1 MRKQLLFLFVC
12 FVTLPVIIIYSV
24 ATVIFNRKADENLTS
39 IYSNDIKSIASI
51 AENYFSE
58 SLDLTMYPLL
68 ESNLYKYLITS
79 SDNENFVEITTQAN
93 TILNSS
99 PYVFG
104 GNRGVVIQK
113 KDGNQIDTHSN
124 YLTSGNITEQQIE
137 EATRLNG
144 KCYWEYKANKAT
156 PQFSITR
163 LMKSKTNLQ
172 VPLGYIHVSI
182 SSLELRNNI
191 QNAMMDKNSYY
202 FIMDSASNI
211 LLSTNSD
218 SNYDTVLSQYHFA
231 TLQQLADSRLNTVLD
246 NQYFISAYKIKNT
259 PYLIG
264 SIHVSGMLASTKITL
279 TNILTVTALLTAFF
293 FALLALI
300 FSNRIVRPIQE
311 LSHKMDSISNENFS
325 VRAAVHGHDEIAM
338 LATQFN
344 KMGERLEYLY
354 RQVYM
359 QEIEL
364 KQSQLLALQSQINPH
379 FLYNTM
385 DTIYWMSKT
394 GDTEGIGH
402 IVSNMSSLLRLTF
415 TPNGS
420 NTCTLAEELEH
431 LNHYVAIQQ
440 IRYGDS
446 VSFKLQYKDDFQQE
460 NILRFLLQP
469 LVENALIH
477 GLKDCAEE
485 MIIVKIYRQEHCLVY
500 RVMNTGTPIDLELI
514 PTLLDSPKTEQKGF
528 ALKNIDRRL
537 KLKYGDEY
545 GLKYMIE
552 GAYNIFEI
560 QQPIFGDPHDKTI
573 NC

>member
-24 ATVIFNRKADENLTS
+24 ATIIFNRKADENLTN

-68 ESNLYKYLITS
+68 ENNLYKYLITP
-79 SDNENFVEITTQAN
+79 SDHENFADITTQAA

-124 YLTSGNITEQQIE
+124 YLTSGHITEQQIE

-144 KCYWEYKANKAT
+144 KCYWEYTTNKST

-172 VPLGYIHVSI
+172 VPLGYIRVSI
-182 SSLELRNNI
+182 SSLELRNKI
-191 QNAMMDKNSYY
+191 QNSMLDKNSYY
-202 FIMDSASNI
+202 FIMDSADNI
-211 LLSTNSD
+211 LLSTNSNQ
-218 SNYDTVLSQYHFA
+218 NYDTVLNQYNFA
-231 TLQQLADSRLNTVLD
+231 ALQQLAENRLNTVWD
-246 NQYFISAYKIKNT
+246 NQCFISAYKIENT

-264 SIHVSGMLASTKITL
+264 SIHVSGMLNSTKNTL

-325 VRAAVHGHDEIAM
+325 VRVDVRGHDEIAM

-344 KMGERLEYLY
+344 KMSERLEYLY

-415 TPNGS
+415 TPNGN
-420 NTCTLAEELEH
+420 NTGTLAEELEH

-446 VSFKLQYKDDFQQE
+446 VNFELHYKEEFQQE
-460 NILRFLLQP
+460 NVLRFLLQP
-469 LVENALIH
+469 LVENALVH
-477 GLKDCAEE
+477 GLKDCPEE
-485 MIIVKIYRQEHCLVY
+485 TIIVKIYRKDQCLIY
-500 RVMNTGTPIDLELI
+500 RVMNTGTPLDLQLI
-514 PTLLDSPKTEQKGF
+514 PALLDSPKTEQKGF

-552 GAYNIFEI
+552 GTYNIFEI
-560 QQPIFGDPHDKTI
+560 QQPIFW
-573 NC
+573 

>member
-24 ATVIFNRKADENLTS
+24 ATIIFNRKADENLTN

-68 ESNLYKYLITS
+68 ENNLYKYLITP
-79 SDNENFVEITTQAN
+79 SDHENFADITTQAA

-124 YLTSGNITEQQIE
+124 YLTSGHITEQQIE

-144 KCYWEYKANKAT
+144 KCYWEYTTNKST

-172 VPLGYIHVSI
+172 VPLGYIRVSI
-182 SSLELRNNI
+182 SSLELRNKI
-191 QNAMMDKNSYY
+191 QNSMLDKNSYY
-202 FIMDSASNI
+202 FIMDSADNI
-211 LLSTNSD
+211 LLSTNSNQ
-218 SNYDTVLSQYHFA
+218 NYDTVLNQYNFSA
-231 TLQQLADSRLNTVLD
+231 LQQLAENRLNTVWD
-246 NQYFISAYKIKNT
+246 NQCFISAYKIENT

-264 SIHVSGMLASTKITL
+264 SIHVSGMLNSTKNTL

-325 VRAAVHGHDEIAM
+325 VRVDVRGHDEIAM

-344 KMGERLEYLY
+344 KMSERLEYLY

-394 GDTEGIGH
+394 GDTEGIGD

-415 TPNGS
+415 TPNGN

-446 VSFKLQYKDDFQQE
+446 VNFELHYKEEFQQE
-460 NILRFLLQP
+460 NVLRFLLQP
-469 LVENALIH
+469 LVENALVH
-477 GLKDCAEE
+477 GLKDCPEE
-485 MIIVKIYRQEHCLVY
+485 TIIVKIYRQDHCLIY
-500 RVMNTGTPIDLELI
+500 RVMNTGTPLDLQLI
-514 PTLLDSPKTEQKGF
+514 PALLDSPKTEQKGF

-552 GAYNIFEI
+552 GTYNIFEI
-560 QQPIFGDPHDKTI
+560 QQPIFW
-573 NC
+573 

>member
-12 FVTLPVIIIYSV
+12 FVTIPVIIIYSV
-24 ATVIFNRKADENLTS
+24 ATAIFNRKADENLTN

-51 AENYFSE
+51 AESYFSE
-58 SLDLTMYPLL
+58 SLELTMYPLL
-68 ESNLYKYLITS
+68 ESNLYKYLSTP
-79 SDNENFVEITTQAN
+79 SDNENFINITTQAN

-104 GNRGVVIQK
+104 GNRGVVLQK
-113 KDGNQIDTHSN
+113 TDGNQIDTHSN
-124 YLTSGNITEQQIE
+124 YLTSGHITGQQIE

-144 KCYWEYKANKAT
+144 KCYWEYKTNKST

-172 VPLGYIHVSI
+172 VPLGYIRVSI

-191 QNAMMDKNSYY
+191 QNSMMDKNSCY
-202 FIMDSASNI
+202 FIMDSADNI
-211 LLSTNSD
+211 LLSTNSGSDYD
-218 SNYDTVLSQYHFA
+218 SVLSQYDFE
-231 TLQQLADSRLNTVLD
+231 TLQQLAESRLNTVLD
-246 NQYFISAYKIKNT
+246 DQYFISAYNIKNT

-264 SIHVSGMLASTKITL
+264 SIHVSGMLTSTKTTL

-325 VRAAVHGHDEIAM
+325 VRAEVHRHDEIAM

-344 KMGERLEYLY
+344 KMSERLEYLY

-394 GDTEGIGH
+394 GDTEGVEH

-415 TPNGS
+415 TPTVITQALLLRNWKHFKSLCG
-420 NTCTLAEELEH
+420 NTT
-431 LNHYVAIQQ
+431 
-440 IRYGDS
+440 D
-446 VSFKLQYKDDFQQE
+446 
-460 NILRFLLQP
+460 P
-469 LVENALIH
+469 LW
-477 GLKDCAEE
+477 
-485 MIIVKIYRQEHCLVY
+485 RQC
-500 RVMNTGTPIDLELI
+500 
-514 PTLLDSPKTEQKGF
+514 KF
-528 ALKNIDRRL
+528 
-537 KLKYGDEY
+537 
-545 GLKYMIE
+545 
-552 GAYNIFEI
+552 
-560 QQPIFGDPHDKTI
+560 
-573 NC
+573 

>member
-12 FVTLPVIIIYSV
+12 FVTIPVIIIYSV
-24 ATVIFNRKADENLTS
+24 ATAIFNRKADENLTN

-51 AENYFSE
+51 AESYFSE
-58 SLDLTMYPLL
+58 SLELTMYPLL
-68 ESNLYKYLITS
+68 ESNLYKYLSTP
-79 SDNENFVEITTQAN
+79 SDNENFINITTQAN

-104 GNRGVVIQK
+104 GNRGVVLQK
-113 KDGNQIDTHSN
+113 TDGNQIDTHSN
-124 YLTSGNITEQQIE
+124 YLTSGHITGQQIE

-144 KCYWEYKANKAT
+144 KCYWEYKTNKST

-172 VPLGYIHVSI
+172 VPLGYIRVSI

-191 QNAMMDKNSYY
+191 QNSMMDKNSCY
-202 FIMDSASNI
+202 FIMDSADNI
-211 LLSTNSD
+211 LLSTNSGSDYD
-218 SNYDTVLSQYHFA
+218 SVLSQYDFE
-231 TLQQLADSRLNTVLD
+231 TLQQLAESRLNTVLD
-246 NQYFISAYKIKNT
+246 DQYFISAYNIKNT

-264 SIHVSGMLASTKITL
+264 SIHVSGMLTSTKTTL

-325 VRAAVHGHDEIAM
+325 VRAEVHGHDEIAM

-344 KMGERLEYLY
+344 KMSERLEYLY

-394 GDTEGIGH
+394 GDTEGVEH

-415 TPNGS
+415 TPNGN
-420 NTCTLAEELEH
+420 NTGTLAEELEH

-446 VSFKLQYKDDFQQE
+446 VNFELQYEEKFHQE
-460 NILRFLLQP
+460 SVLRFLLQP
-469 LVENALIH
+469 LVENALTH
-477 GLKDCAEE
+477 GLKNCPNEV
-485 MIIVKIYRQEHCLVY
+485 IIVKIYRQDTCLIY
-500 RVMNTGTPIDLELI
+500 RVMNTGTPLDLELI
-514 PTLLDSPKTEQKGF
+514 PKLLSSTKTEQKGF

-560 QQPIFGDPHDKTI
+560 QQPIFR
-573 NC
+573 

>member
-12 FVTLPVIIIYSV
+12 FVTIPVIIIYSV
-24 ATVIFNRKADENLTS
+24 ATAIFNRKADENLTN

-51 AENYFSE
+51 AESYFSE
-58 SLDLTMYPLL
+58 SLELTMYPLL
-68 ESNLYKYLITS
+68 ESNLYKYLSTP
-79 SDNENFVEITTQAN
+79 SDNENFINITTQAN

-104 GNRGVVIQK
+104 GNRVVVLQK
-113 KDGNQIDTHSN
+113 TDGNQIDTHSN
-124 YLTSGNITEQQIE
+124 YLTSGHITGQQIE

-144 KCYWEYKANKAT
+144 KCYWEYKTNKST

-172 VPLGYIHVSI
+172 VPLGYIRVSI

-191 QNAMMDKNSYY
+191 QNSMMDKNSCY
-202 FIMDSASNI
+202 FIMDSADNI
-211 LLSTNSD
+211 LLSTNSGSDYD
-218 SNYDTVLSQYHFA
+218 SVLSQYDFE
-231 TLQQLADSRLNTVLD
+231 TLQQLAESRLNTVLD
-246 NQYFISAYKIKNT
+246 DQYFISAYNIKNT

-264 SIHVSGMLASTKITL
+264 SIHVSGMLTSTKTTL

-325 VRAAVHGHDEIAM
+325 VRAEVHGHDEIAM

-344 KMGERLEYLY
+344 KMSERLEYLY

-394 GDTEGIGH
+394 GDTEGVEH

-415 TPNGS
+415 TPNGN
-420 NTCTLAEELEH
+420 NTGTLAEELEH

-446 VSFKLQYKDDFQQE
+446 VNFELQYEEKFQQE
-460 NILRFLLQP
+460 SVLRFLLQP
-469 LVENALIH
+469 LVENALTH
-477 GLKDCAEE
+477 GLKNCPNEV
-485 MIIVKIYRQEHCLVY
+485 IIVKIYRQDTCLIY
-500 RVMNTGTPIDLELI
+500 RVMNTGTPLDLELI
-514 PTLLDSPKTEQKGF
+514 PKLLSSTKTEQKGF

-560 QQPIFGDPHDKTI
+560 QQPIFR
-573 NC
+573 

>member
-1 MRKQLLFLFVC
+1 
-12 FVTLPVIIIYSV
+12 VTIPVIIIYSV
-24 ATVIFNRKADENLTS
+24 ATAIFNRKADENLTN

-51 AENYFSE
+51 AESYFSE
-58 SLDLTMYPLL
+58 SLELTMYPLL
-68 ESNLYKYLITS
+68 ESNLYKYLSTP
-79 SDNENFVEITTQAN
+79 SDNENFINITTQAN

-104 GNRGVVIQK
+104 GNRGVVLQK
-113 KDGNQIDTHSN
+113 TDGNQIDTHSN
-124 YLTSGNITEQQIE
+124 YLTSGHITGQQIE

-144 KCYWEYKANKAT
+144 KCYWEYKTNKST

-172 VPLGYIHVSI
+172 VPLGYIRVSI

-191 QNAMMDKNSYY
+191 QNSMMDKNSCY
-202 FIMDSASNI
+202 FIMDSANNI
-211 LLSTNSD
+211 LLSTNSGSDYD
-218 SNYDTVLSQYHFA
+218 SVLSQYDFE
-231 TLQQLADSRLNTVLD
+231 TLQQLAESRLNTVLD
-246 NQYFISAYKIKNT
+246 DQYFISAYNIKNT

-264 SIHVSGMLASTKITL
+264 SIHVSGMLTSTKTTL

-325 VRAAVHGHDEIAM
+325 VRAEVHGHDEIAM

-344 KMGERLEYLY
+344 KMSERLEYLY

-394 GDTEGIGH
+394 GDTEGVEH

-415 TPNGS
+415 TPNGN
-420 NTCTLAEELEH
+420 NTGTLAEELEH

-446 VSFKLQYKDDFQQE
+446 VNFELQYEEKFHQE
-460 NILRFLLQP
+460 SVLRFLLQP
-469 LVENALIH
+469 LVENALTH
-477 GLKDCAEE
+477 GLKNCPNEV
-485 MIIVKIYRQEHCLVY
+485 IIVKIYRQDTCLIY
-500 RVMNTGTPIDLELI
+500 RVMNTGTPLDLELI
-514 PTLLDSPKTEQKGF
+514 PKLLSSTKTEQKGF

-560 QQPIFGDPHDKTI
+560 QQPIFR
-573 NC
+573 

>member
-12 FVTLPVIIIYSV
+12 FVTIPVIIIYSV
-24 ATVIFNRKADENLTS
+24 ATAIFNRKADENLTN

-51 AENYFSE
+51 AESYFSE
-58 SLDLTMYPLL
+58 SLELTMYPLL
-68 ESNLYKYLITS
+68 ESNLYKYLSTP
-79 SDNENFVEITTQAN
+79 SDNENFINITTQAN

-104 GNRGVVIQK
+104 GNRGVVLQK
-113 KDGNQIDTHSN
+113 TDGNQIDTHSN
-124 YLTSGNITEQQIE
+124 YLTSGHITGQQIE

-144 KCYWEYKANKAT
+144 KCYWEYKTNKST

-172 VPLGYIHVSI
+172 VPLGYIRVSI

-191 QNAMMDKNSYY
+191 QNSMMDKNSCY
-202 FIMDSASNI
+202 FIMDSADNI
-211 LLSTNSD
+211 LLSTNSGSDYD
-218 SNYDTVLSQYHFA
+218 SVLSQYDFE
-231 TLQQLADSRLNTVLD
+231 TLQQLAESRLNTVLD
-246 NQYFISAYKIKNT
+246 DQYFISAYNIINT

-264 SIHVSGMLASTKITL
+264 SIHVSGMLTSTKTTL

-325 VRAAVHGHDEIAM
+325 VRAEVHGHDEIAM

-344 KMGERLEYLY
+344 KMSERLEYLY

-394 GDTEGIGH
+394 GDTEGVEH

-415 TPNGS
+415 TPNGN
-420 NTCTLAEELEH
+420 NTGTLAEELEH

-446 VSFKLQYKDDFQQE
+446 VNFELQYEEKFQQE
-460 NILRFLLQP
+460 SVLRFLLQP
-469 LVENALIH
+469 LVENALTH
-477 GLKDCAEE
+477 GLKNCPNEV
-485 MIIVKIYRQEHCLVY
+485 IIVKIYRQDTCLIY
-500 RVMNTGTPIDLELI
+500 RVMNTGTPLDLELI
-514 PTLLDSPKTEQKGF
+514 PKLLSSTKTEQKGF

-560 QQPIFGDPHDKTI
+560 QQPIFR
-573 NC
+573 

>member
-1 MRKQLLFLFVC
+1 M
-12 FVTLPVIIIYSV
+12 TIPVIIIYSV
-24 ATVIFNRKADENLTS
+24 ATAIFNRKADENLTN

-51 AENYFSE
+51 AESYFSE
-58 SLDLTMYPLL
+58 SLELTMYPLL
-68 ESNLYKYLITS
+68 ESNLYKYLSTP
-79 SDNENFVEITTQAN
+79 SDNENFINITTQAN

-104 GNRGVVIQK
+104 GNRGVVLQK
-113 KDGNQIDTHSN
+113 TDGNQIDTHSN
-124 YLTSGNITEQQIE
+124 YLTSGHITGQQIE

-144 KCYWEYKANKAT
+144 KCYWEYKTNKST

-172 VPLGYIHVSI
+172 VPLGYIRVSI

-191 QNAMMDKNSYY
+191 QNSMMDKNSCY
-202 FIMDSASNI
+202 FIMDSADNI
-211 LLSTNSD
+211 LLSTNSGSDYD
-218 SNYDTVLSQYHFA
+218 SVLSQYDFE
-231 TLQQLADSRLNTVLD
+231 TLQQLAESRLNTVLD
-246 NQYFISAYKIKNT
+246 DQYFISAYNIKNT

-264 SIHVSGMLASTKITL
+264 SIHVSGMLTSTKTTL

-325 VRAAVHGHDEIAM
+325 VRAEVHGHDEIAM

-344 KMGERLEYLY
+344 KMSERLEYLY

-394 GDTEGIGH
+394 GDTEGVEH

-415 TPNGS
+415 TPNGN
-420 NTCTLAEELEH
+420 NTGTLAEELEH

-446 VSFKLQYKDDFQQE
+446 VNFELQYEEKFQQE
-460 NILRFLLQP
+460 SVLRFLLQP
-469 LVENALIH
+469 LVENALTH
-477 GLKDCAEE
+477 GLKNCPNEV
-485 MIIVKIYRQEHCLVY
+485 IIVKIYRQDTCLIY
-500 RVMNTGTPIDLELI
+500 RVMNTGTPLDLELI
-514 PTLLDSPKTEQKGF
+514 PKLLSSTKTEQKGF

-560 QQPIFGDPHDKTI
+560 QQPIFR
-573 NC
+573 

>member
-12 FVTLPVIIIYSV
+12 FVTIPVIIIYSV
-24 ATVIFNRKADENLTS
+24 ATAIFNRKADENLTN

-51 AENYFSE
+51 AESYFSE
-58 SLDLTMYPLL
+58 SLELTMYPLL
-68 ESNLYKYLITS
+68 ESNLYKYLSTP
-79 SDNENFVEITTQAN
+79 SDNENFINITTQAN

-104 GNRGVVIQK
+104 GNRGVVLQK
-113 KDGNQIDTHSN
+113 TDGNQIDTHSN
-124 YLTSGNITEQQIE
+124 YLTSGQITGQQIE

-144 KCYWEYKANKAT
+144 KCYWEYKTNKST

-172 VPLGYIHVSI
+172 VPLGYIRVSI

-191 QNAMMDKNSYY
+191 QNSMMDKNSCY
-202 FIMDSASNI
+202 FIMDSADNI
-211 LLSTNSD
+211 LLSTNSGSDYD
-218 SNYDTVLSQYHFA
+218 SVLSQYDFE
-231 TLQQLADSRLNTVLD
+231 TLQQLAESRLNTVLD
-246 NQYFISAYKIKNT
+246 DQYFISAYNIKNT

-264 SIHVSGMLASTKITL
+264 SIHVSGMLTSTKTTL

-325 VRAAVHGHDEIAM
+325 VRAEVHGHDEIAM

-344 KMGERLEYLY
+344 KMSERLEYLY

-394 GDTEGIGH
+394 GDTEGVEH

-415 TPNGS
+415 TPNGN
-420 NTCTLAEELEH
+420 NTGTLAEELEH

-446 VSFKLQYKDDFQQE
+446 VNFELQYEEKFQQE
-460 NILRFLLQP
+460 SVLRFLLQP
-469 LVENALIH
+469 LVENALTH
-477 GLKDCAEE
+477 GLKNCPNEV
-485 MIIVKIYRQEHCLVY
+485 IIVKIYRQDTCLIY
-500 RVMNTGTPIDLELI
+500 RVMNTGTPLDLELI
-514 PTLLDSPKTEQKGF
+514 PKLLSSTKTEQKGF

-560 QQPIFGDPHDKTI
+560 QQPIFR
-573 NC
+573 

>member
-12 FVTLPVIIIYSV
+12 FVTIPVIIIYSV
-24 ATVIFNRKADENLTS
+24 ATAIFNRKADENLTN

-51 AENYFSE
+51 AESYFSE
-58 SLDLTMYPLL
+58 SLELTMYPLL
-68 ESNLYKYLITS
+68 ESNLYKYLSTP
-79 SDNENFVEITTQAN
+79 SDNENFINITTQAN

-104 GNRGVVIQK
+104 GNRGVVLQK
-113 KDGNQIDTHSN
+113 TDGNQIDTHSN
-124 YLTSGNITEQQIE
+124 YLTSGHITGQQIE

-144 KCYWEYKANKAT
+144 KCYWEYKTNKST

-172 VPLGYIHVSI
+172 VPLGYIRVSI

-191 QNAMMDKNSYY
+191 QNSMMDKNSCY
-202 FIMDSASNI
+202 FIMDSANNI
-211 LLSTNSD
+211 LLSTNSGSDYD
-218 SNYDTVLSQYHFA
+218 SVLSQYDFE
-231 TLQQLADSRLNTVLD
+231 TLQQLAESRLNTVLD
-246 NQYFISAYKIKNT
+246 DQYFISAYNIKNT

-264 SIHVSGMLASTKITL
+264 SIHVSGMLTSTKTTL

-325 VRAAVHGHDEIAM
+325 VRAEVHGHDEIAM

-344 KMGERLEYLY
+344 KMSERLEYLY

-394 GDTEGIGH
+394 GDTEGVEH

-415 TPNGS
+415 TPNGN
-420 NTCTLAEELEH
+420 NTGTLAEELEH

-446 VSFKLQYKDDFQQE
+446 VNFELQYEEKFHQE
-460 NILRFLLQP
+460 SVLRFLLQP
-469 LVENALIH
+469 LVENALTH
-477 GLKDCAEE
+477 GLKNCPNEV
-485 MIIVKIYRQEHCLVY
+485 IIVKIYRQDTCLIY
-500 RVMNTGTPIDLELI
+500 RVMNTGTPLDLELI
-514 PTLLDSPKTEQKGF
+514 PKLLSSTKTEQKGF

-560 QQPIFGDPHDKTI
+560 QQPIFR
-573 NC
+573 

>member
-1 MRKQLLFLFVC
+1 MRRQLLFLFVC

-24 ATVIFNRKADENLTS
+24 ATVIFNKKADENLTN
-39 IYSNDIKSIASI
+39 IYSNDIRSIASI

-68 ESNLYKYLITS
+68 ESNLYKYLSTP
-79 SDNENFVEITTQAN
+79 SDNENFTEITTQAN

-124 YLTSGNITEQQIE
+124 YLTSGHITEQQIE

-144 KCYWEYKANKAT
+144 KCYWEYKTNKSA

-172 VPLGYIHVSI
+172 IPLGYIRVSI
-182 SSLELRNNI
+182 STLELRNSI
-191 QNAMMDKNSYY
+191 QNSMTDKNSYY
-202 FIMDSASNI
+202 FIMDSADNI

-218 SNYDTVLSQYHFA
+218 HDYDAVLSEYHFE
-231 TLQQLADSRLNTVLD
+231 TLQQLSQSRLHTVLD
-246 NQYFISAYKIKNT
+246 DQYFISAHEIKNT

-264 SIHVSGMLASTKITL
+264 SIHISGMLTSTRTTL
-279 TNILTVTALLTAFF
+279 TNILTATALLTAFF

-325 VRAAVHGHDEIAM
+325 VRASVRGHDEIAM
-338 LATQFN
+338 LTTQFN
-344 KMGERLEYLY
+344 KMSERLEYLY

-394 GDTEGIGH
+394 GDTEGIEH

-415 TPNGS
+415 TPSGN
-420 NTCTLAEELEH
+420 NTGTLAEELEH
-431 LNHYVAIQQ
+431 LNHYIAIQQ
-440 IRYGDS
+440 IRYGES
-446 VSFKLQYKDDFQQE
+446 VEFDLQYPKEFQQE
-460 NILRFLLQP
+460 SVLRFLLQP

-477 GLKDCAEE
+477 GLKDCPNE
-485 MIIVKIYRQEHCLVY
+485 IIAVKIYRQENCLVY
-500 RVMNTGTPIDLELI
+500 RVMNTGTPLDLELI
-514 PTLLDSPKTEQKGF
+514 PALLSSPKTEQKGF

-560 QQPIFGDPHDKTI
+560 QQPIFW
-573 NC
+573 

>member
-12 FVTLPVIIIYSV
+12 FVTIPVIIIYSV
-24 ATVIFNRKADENLTS
+24 ATAIFNRKADENLTN

-51 AENYFSE
+51 AESYFSE
-58 SLDLTMYPLL
+58 SLELTMYPLL
-68 ESNLYKYLITS
+68 ESNLYKYLSTP
-79 SDNENFVEITTQAN
+79 SDNENFINITTQAN

-104 GNRGVVIQK
+104 GNRGVVLQK
-113 KDGNQIDTHSN
+113 TDGNQIDTHSN
-124 YLTSGNITEQQIE
+124 YLTSGHITGQQIE

-144 KCYWEYKANKAT
+144 KCYWEYKTNKST

-172 VPLGYIHVSI
+172 VPLGYIRVSI

-191 QNAMMDKNSYY
+191 QNSMMDKNSCY
-202 FIMDSASNI
+202 FIMDSADNI
-211 LLSTNSD
+211 LLSTNSGSDYD
-218 SNYDTVLSQYHFA
+218 SVLSQYDFE
-231 TLQQLADSRLNTVLD
+231 TLQQLAESRLNTVLD
-246 NQYFISAYKIKNT
+246 DQYFISAYNIKNT

-264 SIHVSGMLASTKITL
+264 SIHVSGMLTSTKTTL

-325 VRAAVHGHDEIAM
+325 VRAEVHGHDEIAM

-344 KMGERLEYLY
+344 KMSERLEYLY
-354 RQVYM
+354 RQVDM

-394 GDTEGIGH
+394 GDTEGVEH

-415 TPNGS
+415 TPNGN
-420 NTCTLAEELEH
+420 NTGTLAEELEH

-446 VSFKLQYKDDFQQE
+446 VNFELQYEEKFQQE
-460 NILRFLLQP
+460 SVLRFLLQP
-469 LVENALIH
+469 LVENALTH
-477 GLKDCAEE
+477 GLKNCPNEV
-485 MIIVKIYRQEHCLVY
+485 IIVKIYRQDTCLIY
-500 RVMNTGTPIDLELI
+500 RVMNTGTPLDLELI
-514 PTLLDSPKTEQKGF
+514 PKLLSSTKTEQKGF

-560 QQPIFGDPHDKTI
+560 QQPIFR
-573 NC
+573 

>member
-12 FVTLPVIIIYSV
+12 FVTIPVIIIYSV
-24 ATVIFNRKADENLTS
+24 ATAIFNRKADENLTN

-51 AENYFSE
+51 AESYFSE
-58 SLDLTMYPLL
+58 SLELTMYPLL
-68 ESNLYKYLITS
+68 ESNLYKYLSTP
-79 SDNENFVEITTQAN
+79 SDNENFINITTQAN

-104 GNRGVVIQK
+104 GNRGVVLQK
-113 KDGNQIDTHSN
+113 TDGNQIDTHSN
-124 YLTSGNITEQQIE
+124 YLTSGHITGQQIE

-144 KCYWEYKANKAT
+144 KCYWEYKTNKST

-172 VPLGYIHVSI
+172 VPLGYIRVSI

-191 QNAMMDKNSYY
+191 QNSMMDKNSYY
-202 FIMDSASNI
+202 FIMDSADNI
-211 LLSTNSD
+211 LLSTNSGSD
-218 SNYDTVLSQYHFA
+218 YDTVLNQYDFE
-231 TLQQLADSRLNTVLD
+231 TLQQLAESRLNTVLD
-246 NQYFISAYKIKNT
+246 DQYFISAYNIENT

-264 SIHVSGMLASTKITL
+264 SIHVSGMLTSTKTTL

-325 VRAAVHGHDEIAM
+325 VRAEVHGHDEIAM

-344 KMGERLEYLY
+344 KMSERLEYLY

-394 GDTEGIGH
+394 GDTEGVEH

-415 TPNGS
+415 TPNGN
-420 NTCTLAEELEH
+420 NTGTLAEELEH

-446 VSFKLQYKDDFQQE
+446 VSFELQYEEKFQQKKV
-460 NILRFLLQP
+460 LRFLLQP
-469 LVENALIH
+469 LVENALTH
-477 GLKDCAEE
+477 GLKNCPNEV
-485 MIIVKIYRQEHCLVY
+485 IIVKIYRQDTCLIY
-500 RVMNTGTPIDLELI
+500 RVMNTGTPLDLELI
-514 PTLLDSPKTEQKGF
+514 PKLLSSTKTEQKGF

-560 QQPIFGDPHDKTI
+560 QQPIFR
-573 NC
+573 

>member
-12 FVTLPVIIIYSV
+12 FVTIPVIIIYSV
-24 ATVIFNRKADENLTS
+24 ATAIFNRKADENLTN

-51 AENYFSE
+51 AESYFSE
-58 SLDLTMYPLL
+58 SLELTMYPLL
-68 ESNLYKYLITS
+68 ESNLYKYLSTP
-79 SDNENFVEITTQAN
+79 SDNENFINITTQAN

-104 GNRGVVIQK
+104 GNRGVVLQK
-113 KDGNQIDTHSN
+113 TDGNQIDTHSN
-124 YLTSGNITEQQIE
+124 YLTSGHITGQQIE

-144 KCYWEYKANKAT
+144 KCYWEYKTNKST

-172 VPLGYIHVSI
+172 VPLGYIRVSI

-191 QNAMMDKNSYY
+191 QNSMMDKNSCY
-202 FIMDSASNI
+202 FIMDSADNI
-211 LLSTNSD
+211 LLSTNSGSDYD
-218 SNYDTVLSQYHFA
+218 SVLSQYDFE
-231 TLQQLADSRLNTVLD
+231 TLQQLAESRLNTVLD
-246 NQYFISAYKIKNT
+246 DQYFISAYNIKNT

-264 SIHVSGMLASTKITL
+264 SIHVSGMLTSTKTTL

-325 VRAAVHGHDEIAM
+325 VRAEVHGHDEIAM

-344 KMGERLEYLY
+344 KMSERLEYLY

-394 GDTEGIGH
+394 GDTEGVEH

-415 TPNGS
+415 TPNGN
-420 NTCTLAEELEH
+420 NTGTLAEELEH

-446 VSFKLQYKDDFQQE
+446 VNFELQYEEKFQQE
-460 NILRFLLQP
+460 SVLRFLLQP
-469 LVENALIH
+469 LVENALTH
-477 GLKDCAEE
+477 GLKNCPNEV
-485 MIIVKIYRQEHCLVY
+485 IIVKIYRQDTCLIY
-500 RVMNTGTPIDLELI
+500 RVMNTGTPLDLELI
-514 PTLLDSPKTEQKGF
+514 PKLLSSTKTEQKGF

-560 QQPIFGDPHDKTI
+560 QQPIFR
-573 NC
+573 

>member
-12 FVTLPVIIIYSV
+12 FVTIPVIIIYSV
-24 ATVIFNRKADENLTS
+24 ATAIFNRKADENLTN

-51 AENYFSE
+51 AESYFSE
-58 SLDLTMYPLL
+58 SLELTMYPLL
-68 ESNLYKYLITS
+68 ESNLYKYLSTP
-79 SDNENFVEITTQAN
+79 SDNENFINITTQAN

-104 GNRGVVIQK
+104 GNRGVVLQK
-113 KDGNQIDTHSN
+113 TDGNQIDTHSN
-124 YLTSGNITEQQIE
+124 YLTSGHITGQQIE

-144 KCYWEYKANKAT
+144 KCYWEYKTNKST

-172 VPLGYIHVSI
+172 VPLGYIRVSI

-191 QNAMMDKNSYY
+191 QNSMMDKNSCY
-202 FIMDSASNI
+202 FIMDSADNI
-211 LLSTNSD
+211 LLSTNSGSDYD
-218 SNYDTVLSQYHFA
+218 SVLSQYDFE
-231 TLQQLADSRLNTVLD
+231 TLQQLAESRLNTVLD
-246 NQYFISAYKIKNT
+246 DQYFISAYNIKNT

-264 SIHVSGMLASTKITL
+264 SIHVSGMLTSTKTTL

-325 VRAAVHGHDEIAM
+325 VRAEVHGHDEIAM

-344 KMGERLEYLY
+344 KMSERLEYLY

-394 GDTEGIGH
+394 GDTEGVEH

-415 TPNGS
+415 TPNGN
-420 NTCTLAEELEH
+420 NTGTLAEELEH

-446 VSFKLQYKDDFQQE
+446 VNFELQYEEKFQQE
-460 NILRFLLQP
+460 SVLRFLLQP
-469 LVENALIH
+469 LVENALTH
-477 GLKDCAEE
+477 GLKNCPNEV
-485 MIIVKIYRQEHCLVY
+485 IIVKIYRQDTCLIY
-500 RVMNTGTPIDLELI
+500 RVMNTGTPLDLELI
-514 PTLLDSPKTEQKGF
+514 PKLLSSTKTEQKGF

-552 GAYNIFEI
+552 DAYNIFEI
-560 QQPIFGDPHDKTI
+560 QQPIFR
-573 NC
+573 

>member
-1 MRKQLLFLFVC
+1 M
-12 FVTLPVIIIYSV
+12 
-24 ATVIFNRKADENLTS
+24 
-39 IYSNDIKSIASI
+39 
-51 AENYFSE
+51 
-58 SLDLTMYPLL
+58 
-68 ESNLYKYLITS
+68 
-79 SDNENFVEITTQAN
+79 
-93 TILNSS
+93 NSS

-104 GNRGVVIQK
+104 GNRGVVLQK
-113 KDGNQIDTHSN
+113 TDGNQIDTHSN
-124 YLTSGNITEQQIE
+124 YLTSGHITGQQIE

-144 KCYWEYKANKAT
+144 KCYWEYKTNKST

-172 VPLGYIHVSI
+172 VPLGYIRVSI

-191 QNAMMDKNSYY
+191 QNSMMDKNSCY
-202 FIMDSASNI
+202 FIMDSANNI
-211 LLSTNSD
+211 LLSTNSGSDYD
-218 SNYDTVLSQYHFA
+218 SVLSQYDFE
-231 TLQQLADSRLNTVLD
+231 TLQQLAESRLNTVLD
-246 NQYFISAYKIKNT
+246 DQYFISAYNIKNT

-264 SIHVSGMLASTKITL
+264 SIHVSGMLTSTKTTL

-325 VRAAVHGHDEIAM
+325 VRAEVHGHDEIAM

-344 KMGERLEYLY
+344 KMSERLEYLY

-394 GDTEGIGH
+394 GDTEGVEH

-415 TPNGS
+415 TPNGN
-420 NTCTLAEELEH
+420 NTGTLAEELEH

-446 VSFKLQYKDDFQQE
+446 VNFELQYEEKFHQE
-460 NILRFLLQP
+460 SVLRFLLQP
-469 LVENALIH
+469 LVENALTH
-477 GLKDCAEE
+477 GLKNCPNEV
-485 MIIVKIYRQEHCLVY
+485 IIVKIYRQDTCLIY
-500 RVMNTGTPIDLELI
+500 RVMNTGTPLDLELI
-514 PTLLDSPKTEQKGF
+514 PKLLSSTKTEQKGF

-560 QQPIFGDPHDKTI
+560 QQPIFR
-573 NC
+573 

>member
-12 FVTLPVIIIYSV
+12 FVTIPVIIIYSV
-24 ATVIFNRKADENLTS
+24 ATAIFNRKADENLTN

-51 AENYFSE
+51 AESYFSE
-58 SLDLTMYPLL
+58 SLELTMYPLL
-68 ESNLYKYLITS
+68 ESNLYKYLSTP
-79 SDNENFVEITTQAN
+79 SDNENFINITTQAN

-104 GNRGVVIQK
+104 GNRGVVLQK
-113 KDGNQIDTHSN
+113 TDGNQIDTHSN
-124 YLTSGNITEQQIE
+124 YLTSGHITGQQIE

-144 KCYWEYKANKAT
+144 KCYWEYKTNKST

-172 VPLGYIHVSI
+172 VPLGYIRVSI

-191 QNAMMDKNSYY
+191 QNSMMDKNSCY
-202 FIMDSASNI
+202 FIMDSADNI
-211 LLSTNSD
+211 LLSTNSGSDYD
-218 SNYDTVLSQYHFA
+218 SVLSQYDFE
-231 TLQQLADSRLNTVLD
+231 TLQQLAESRLNTVLD
-246 NQYFISAYKIKNT
+246 DQYFISAYNIKKT

-264 SIHVSGMLASTKITL
+264 SIHVSGMLTSTKTTL

-325 VRAAVHGHDEIAM
+325 VRAEVHGHDEIAM

-344 KMGERLEYLY
+344 KMSERLEYLY

-394 GDTEGIGH
+394 GDTEGVEH

-415 TPNGS
+415 TPNGN
-420 NTCTLAEELEH
+420 NTGTLAEELEH

-446 VSFKLQYKDDFQQE
+446 VNFELQYEEKFQQE
-460 NILRFLLQP
+460 SVLRFLLQP
-469 LVENALIH
+469 LVENALTH
-477 GLKDCAEE
+477 GLKNCPNEV
-485 MIIVKIYRQEHCLVY
+485 IIVKIYRQDTCLIY
-500 RVMNTGTPIDLELI
+500 RVMNTGTPLDLELI
-514 PTLLDSPKTEQKGF
+514 PKLLSSTKTEQKGF

-560 QQPIFGDPHDKTI
+560 QQPIFR
-573 NC
+573 

>member
-12 FVTLPVIIIYSV
+12 FVTIPVIIIYSV
-24 ATVIFNRKADENLTS
+24 ATAIFNRKADENLTN

-51 AENYFSE
+51 AESYFSE
-58 SLDLTMYPLL
+58 SLELTMYPLL
-68 ESNLYKYLITS
+68 ESNLYKYLSTP
-79 SDNENFVEITTQAN
+79 SDNENFINITTQAN

-104 GNRGVVIQK
+104 GNRGVVLQK
-113 KDGNQIDTHSN
+113 TDGNQIDTHSN
-124 YLTSGNITEQQIE
+124 YLTSGHITGQQIE

-144 KCYWEYKANKAT
+144 KCYWEYKTNKST

-172 VPLGYIHVSI
+172 VPLGYIRVSI

-191 QNAMMDKNSYY
+191 QNSMMDKNSCY
-202 FIMDSASNI
+202 FIMDSADNI
-211 LLSTNSD
+211 LLSTNSGSDYD
-218 SNYDTVLSQYHFA
+218 SVLSQYDFE
-231 TLQQLADSRLNTVLD
+231 TLQQLAESRLNTVLD
-246 NQYFISAYKIKNT
+246 DQYFISAYNIKNT
-259 PYLIG
+259 LYLIG
-264 SIHVSGMLASTKITL
+264 SIHVSGMLTSTKTTL

-325 VRAAVHGHDEIAM
+325 VRAEVHGHDEIAM

-344 KMGERLEYLY
+344 KMSERLEYLY

-394 GDTEGIGH
+394 GDTEGVEH

-415 TPNGS
+415 TPNGN
-420 NTCTLAEELEH
+420 NTGTLAEELEH

-446 VSFKLQYKDDFQQE
+446 VNFELQYEEKFQQE
-460 NILRFLLQP
+460 SVLRFLLQP
-469 LVENALIH
+469 LVENALTH
-477 GLKDCAEE
+477 GLKNCPNEV
-485 MIIVKIYRQEHCLVY
+485 IIVKIYRQDTCLIY
-500 RVMNTGTPIDLELI
+500 RVMNTGTPLDLELI
-514 PTLLDSPKTEQKGF
+514 PKLLSSTKTEQKGF

-560 QQPIFGDPHDKTI
+560 QQPIFR
-573 NC
+573 

>member
-12 FVTLPVIIIYSV
+12 FVTIPVIIIYSV
-24 ATVIFNRKADENLTS
+24 ATAIFNRKADENLTN

-51 AENYFSE
+51 AESYFSE
-58 SLDLTMYPLL
+58 SLELTMYPLL
-68 ESNLYKYLITS
+68 ESNLYKYLSTP
-79 SDNENFVEITTQAN
+79 SDNENFINITTQAN

-104 GNRGVVIQK
+104 GNRGVVLQK
-113 KDGNQIDTHSN
+113 TAGNQIDTHSN
-124 YLTSGNITEQQIE
+124 YLTSGHITGQQIE

-144 KCYWEYKANKAT
+144 KCYWEYKTNKST

-172 VPLGYIHVSI
+172 VPLGYIRVSI

-191 QNAMMDKNSYY
+191 QNSMMDKNSCY
-202 FIMDSASNI
+202 FIMDSADNI
-211 LLSTNSD
+211 LLSTNSGSDYD
-218 SNYDTVLSQYHFA
+218 SVLSQYDFE
-231 TLQQLADSRLNTVLD
+231 TLQQLAESRLNTVLD
-246 NQYFISAYKIKNT
+246 DQYFISAYNIKNT

-264 SIHVSGMLASTKITL
+264 SIHVSGMLTSTKTTL

-325 VRAAVHGHDEIAM
+325 VRAEVHGHDEIAM

-344 KMGERLEYLY
+344 KMSERLEYLY

-394 GDTEGIGH
+394 GDTEGVEH

-415 TPNGS
+415 TPNGN
-420 NTCTLAEELEH
+420 NTGTLAEELEH

-446 VSFKLQYKDDFQQE
+446 VNFELQYEEKFQQE
-460 NILRFLLQP
+460 SVLRFLLQP
-469 LVENALIH
+469 LVENALTH
-477 GLKDCAEE
+477 GLKNCPNEV
-485 MIIVKIYRQEHCLVY
+485 IIVKIYRQDTCLIY
-500 RVMNTGTPIDLELI
+500 RVMNTGTPLDLELI
-514 PTLLDSPKTEQKGF
+514 PKLLSSTKTEQKGF

-560 QQPIFGDPHDKTI
+560 QQPIFR
-573 NC
+573 

>member
-1 MRKQLLFLFVC
+1 
-12 FVTLPVIIIYSV
+12 VTIPVIIIYSV
-24 ATVIFNRKADENLTS
+24 ATAIFNRKADENLTN

-51 AENYFSE
+51 AESYFSE
-58 SLDLTMYPLL
+58 SLELTMYPLL
-68 ESNLYKYLITS
+68 ESNLYKYLSTP
-79 SDNENFVEITTQAN
+79 SDNENFINITTQAN

-104 GNRGVVIQK
+104 GNRGVVLQK
-113 KDGNQIDTHSN
+113 TDGNQIDTHSN
-124 YLTSGNITEQQIE
+124 YLTSGHITGQQIE

-144 KCYWEYKANKAT
+144 KCYWEYKTNKST

-172 VPLGYIHVSI
+172 VPLGYIRVSI

-191 QNAMMDKNSYY
+191 QNSMMDKNSCY
-202 FIMDSASNI
+202 FIMDSADNI
-211 LLSTNSD
+211 LLSTNSGSDYD
-218 SNYDTVLSQYHFA
+218 SVLSQYDFE
-231 TLQQLADSRLNTVLD
+231 TLQQLAESRLNTVLD
-246 NQYFISAYKIKNT
+246 DQYFISAYNIKNT

-264 SIHVSGMLASTKITL
+264 SIHVSGMLTSTKTTL

-325 VRAAVHGHDEIAM
+325 VRAEVHGHDEIAM

-344 KMGERLEYLY
+344 KMSERLEYLY

-394 GDTEGIGH
+394 GDTEGVEH

-415 TPNGS
+415 TPNGN
-420 NTCTLAEELEH
+420 NTGTLAEELEH

-446 VSFKLQYKDDFQQE
+446 VNFELQYEEKFQQE
-460 NILRFLLQP
+460 SVLRFLLQP
-469 LVENALIH
+469 LVENALTH
-477 GLKDCAEE
+477 GLKNCPNEV
-485 MIIVKIYRQEHCLVY
+485 IIVKIYRQDTCLIY
-500 RVMNTGTPIDLELI
+500 RVMNTGTPLDLELI
-514 PTLLDSPKTEQKGF
+514 PKLLSSTKTEQKGF

-560 QQPIFGDPHDKTI
+560 QQPIFR
-573 NC
+573 